1 MKKCFHKISSFCLAL
16 IVLLSTV
23 SFTVDSHYCGD
34 TLVDSSL
41 FGHVETCGMEIQQS
55 KAFSSE
61 CNISKKD
68 CCNDVHVTVKG
79 QETYKTSF
87 DKLEKSQQL
96 FVAAFIH
103 TYILLFVEPQTDF
116 NSYKDYTPPPLVRDV
131 QVLDQIF
138 LI

>member
-1 MKKCFHKISSFCLAL
+1 MKKVFYKISSACLAL

-41 FGHVETCGMEIQQS
+41 FGHVETCGMEVQQQS
-55 KAFSSE
+55 PSSE
-61 CNISKKD
+61 CDISKKD
-68 CCNDVHVTVKG
+68 CCSDEQVIVEG
-79 QETYKTSF
+79 QDTLKTSF
-87 DKLEKSQQL
+87 DKLDKDQQL

-103 TYILLFVEPQTDF
+103 TYIHLFFESQEDL
-116 NSYKDYTPPPLVRDV
+116 NSYRDYTPPPLVRDI
-131 QVLDQIF
+131 QVLDQTF

>member
-1 MKKCFHKISSFCLAL
+1 MKKVFYKISSACLAL

-41 FGHVETCGMEIQQS
+41 FGHVETCGMEVQQQS
-55 KAFSSE
+55 PSSE
-61 CNISKKD
+61 CDISKKD
-68 CCNDVHVTVKG
+68 CCSDEQVIVEG
-79 QETYKTSF
+79 QDTLKTSF
-87 DKLEKSQQL
+87 DKLDKDQQL

-103 TYILLFVEPQTDF
+103 TYINLFFESQEDF
-116 NSYKDYTPPPLVRDV
+116 NSYRDYTPPPLVRDI
-131 QVLDQIF
+131 QVLDQTF

>member
-1 MKKCFHKISSFCLAL
+1 MKKVFYKISSFCLAL

-41 FGHVETCGMEIQQS
+41 FGHVETCGMEVQQQS
-55 KAFSSE
+55 PSSE
-61 CNISKKD
+61 CDISKKD
-68 CCNDVHVTVKG
+68 CCSDEQVIVEG
-79 QETYKTSF
+79 QDTLKTSF
-87 DKLEKSQQL
+87 DKLDKDQQL

-103 TYILLFVEPQTDF
+103 TYINLFFESQEDL
-116 NSYKDYTPPPLVRDV
+116 NSYRDYTPPPLVRDI
-131 QVLDQIF
+131 QVLDQTF